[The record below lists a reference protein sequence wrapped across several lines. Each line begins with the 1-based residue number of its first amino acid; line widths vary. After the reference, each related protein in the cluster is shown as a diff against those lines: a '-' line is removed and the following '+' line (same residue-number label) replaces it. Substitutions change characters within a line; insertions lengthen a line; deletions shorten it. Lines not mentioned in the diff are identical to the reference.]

1 MKVLVAVL
9 CLFCAFLTA
18 DFIWSQGVTPVRT
31 GVSGFE
37 ERAGDG
43 VRAGMESR
51 GLESRGV
58 PFDHSLHGDSIGLD
72 CAACHTG
79 SKSGARAYMPAKS
92 DCMDCHRL
100 PLTEKPGIEKLD
112 SALADAPEHPW
123 KAVSQLPDHVVFH
136 HGVHSAAGVTCA
148 DCHGGRGAV
157 ARAVDDREAI
167 ARDAKKVPNYERNV
181 YGGLKI
187 DMKTCL
193 QCHKGET
200 FKERNFKPA
209 ATYCAACHR

>member
-18 DFIWSQGVTPVRT
+18 DFIWSQGETSVQVA
-31 GVSGFE
+31 E
-37 ERAGDG
+37 AGTR
-43 VRAGMESR
+43 VGMESR

-58 PFDHSLHGDSIGLD
+58 PFDHALHGDSIGLD

-79 SKSGARAYMPAKS
+79 AKSGARAFMPAKS

-100 PLTEKPGIEKLD
+100 PLTENPGIEKLD

-136 HGVHSAAGVTCA
+136 HGVHAAAGVTCA
-148 DCHGGRGAV
+148 DCHGGNKGV
-157 ARAVDDREAI
+157 
-167 ARDAKKVPNYERNV
+167 
-181 YGGLKI
+181 GGSLKI